1 MVARIAP
8 EDDIAIL
15 LDPSVRPG
23 SVGDDAVLLE
33 SEDGGAEV
41 VFNPQPEAIDPS
53 LAPHDANLAELLD
66 ETELD
71 GIASELLEALD
82 EDWSSAAPYR
92 KIVKDGMK
100 YLGLTYE
107 VRSQPFQDAC
117 GAYDALLMEAIVRFQ
132 ATYRGEMLPAGGPVL
147 TQIIGEETEEIENQA
162 SRVKDW
168 FNYFLTEIATE
179 YYPDTDR
186 MAFALGCWGSIFRK
200 VYIDPRLGRPTL
212 PFLTP
217 EHFIVSYTTTSLQQ
231 CPRSCELIPYTPRE
245 MIALQLKGFYREV
258 PLAEPD
264 EEAQIGMASP
274 PKHDQLIGIV
284 QELARGDDR
293 HWVGEFH
300 VDYDLPRF
308 RHTLD
313 GQPTGMPLPYIVAV
327 DLYSR
332 KILSIRR
339 NWEEGDQNFTRVQ
352 HYVHHMMIPGDG
364 FYGYGYVHLLGGA
377 ARASTMMLRQN
388 VDAGTLALFP
398 GGVRIKGVRTE
409 NSEILVGPGQ
419 FAELETGGLPIRDAI
434 MPMPYSGPSEV
445 SMQLRDKLR
454 EEARSLAANA
464 EIAVGDGRQD
474 APVGTTVA
482 LLEQAT
488 KVQSAIM
495 KRERAALRDE
505 FRLLG
510 RIFAQSL
517 PDAPYPFPVRGG
529 QAAIM
534 RTDFSDRIDVV
545 PVADP
550 NISNSAQR
558 QLRAEVV
565 LRLATGMPQAGW
577 DQREVV
583 AGLMRELQV
592 QNIDRVL
599 PPPPQAQAL
608 DPVSEN
614 QLMMMGKPVTTAPYE
629 DHSRQ
634 PHSGSPGGARSYR
647 RIGAC
652 ADAFCRKVP
661 FGYRNG
667 LGPTAAAAGPEIA
680 STDRKRNRFPR
691 RAGRPGDETAD
702 GAPTGPRRHG
712 PGGRGDGAGQGG
724 HGESAP
730 KGGGRC
736 RQDQRGHAEIGA
748 RFRRQGGGYQGA
760 QRYCQAQCVRRF
772 GGQRKAGARR
782 RRPSVGEIGKQPST
796 QVAGFLAE
804 VL

>member
-1 MVARIAP
+1 MVARAAP
-8 EDDIAIL
+8 DEDIQVL
-15 LDPSVRPG
+15 LDGGPPEGMPV
-23 SVGDDAVLLE
+23 DDAVVLE
-33 SEDGGAEV
+33 GEDGGAEV
-41 VFNPQPEAIDPS
+41 VFNPLDPAIDPS
-53 LAPHDANLAELLD
+53 NIAHDANLAEHLD

-71 GIASELLEALD
+71 GVASELLEALD

-100 YLGLTYE
+100 FLGLTYE

-132 ATYRGEMLPAGGPVL
+132 ATYRGEMLPAAGPVL
-147 TQIIGEETEEIENQA
+147 TQIIGEETDAIQEQA
-162 SRVKDW
+162 GRVKDW
-168 FNYFLTEIATE
+168 FNYFLTEVATE
-179 YYPDTDR
+179 YYLDTDK
-186 MAFALGCWGSIFRK
+186 MAFALGCWGSVFRK
-200 VYIDPRLGRPTL
+200 VYIDPRLGRPTI

-217 EHFIVSYTTTSLQQ
+217 EFFIVSYTTTSLLQ

-245 MIALQLKGFYREV
+245 MIALQLKGFYRDV

-264 EEAQIGMASP
+264 EESPSGMTSP
-274 PKHDQLIGIV
+274 PKHDALIGIV

-300 VDYDLPRF
+300 VDYDLPQF
-308 RHTLD
+308 EHTLE
-313 GQPTGMPLPYIVAV
+313 GTATGMPLPYVISI

-332 KILSIRR
+332 KVLSIRR
-339 NWEEGDQNFTRVQ
+339 NWEEDDQNFQRVQ
-352 HYVHHMMIPGDG
+352 HYVSHEMIPGEG
-364 FYGYGYVHLLGGA
+364 FYGYGYIHLLGGA

-398 GGVRIKGVRTE
+398 GGLRVKGVRTE
-409 NSEILVGPGQ
+409 NSELLVGPGQ
-419 FAELETGGLPIRDAI
+419 FPELETGGIPIRDAV
-434 MPMPYSGPSEV
+434 MPMPYAGPSEV
-445 SMQLRDKLR
+445 SMLLRDKLR

-534 RTDFSDRIDVV
+534 RADFSDKIDII

-550 NISNSAQR
+550 NITNSAQR
-558 QLRAEVV
+558 QLRAEVI

-583 AGLMRELQV
+583 ANLMRELQV
-592 QNIDRVL
+592 QNIDKIL
-599 PPPPQAQAL
+599 PPPQQAQPL

-614 QLMMMGKPVTTAPYE
+614 QLAMVGKPVVAAEYQDHTSHIMVHQAVMEATGMLAHIQEHFAQKFRMDIQLAMGQPLPPLGQKMPPEIENEIAMRAAQAVQVMKQQMAMQQGGGGMDPVAVAMEQVKVDMEKVRQKAAADQAKTSAAVQKTALDFAAKVADIKARKDIAKLNAFVDLVDNEKPV
-629 DHSRQ
+629 
-634 PHSGSPGGARSYR
+634 PGGA
-647 RIGAC
+647 
-652 ADAFCRKVP
+652 
-661 FGYRNG
+661 
-667 LGPTAAAAGPEIA
+667 
-680 STDRKRNRFPR
+680 
-691 RAGRPGDETAD
+691 
-702 GAPTGPRRHG
+702 
-712 PGGRGDGAGQGG
+712 GQVW
-724 HGESAP
+724 E
-730 KGGGRC
+730 R
-736 RQDQRGHAEIGA
+736 
-748 RFRRQGGGYQGA
+748 
-760 QRYCQAQCVRRF
+760 
-772 GGQRKAGARR
+772 
-782 RRPSVGEIGKQPST
+782 
-796 QVAGFLAE
+796 
-804 VL
+804 